1 MLCRLGA
8 YNHVS
13 SHAYIY
19 AAKMGK
25 TVSDLV
31 LYTYVGLYK
40 SSRHYPTYFGGGSPI
55 GLVIIVD

>member
-1 MLCRLGA
+1 
-8 YNHVS
+8 
-13 SHAYIY
+13 
-19 AAKMGK
+19 MGK